1 MDSAKN
7 RPMMKGKQ
15 KGIAKLCKNSSQK
28 LNTFARID
36 LYMGFK
42 KRKTIMK
49 DFATSFFGCWYLVQM
64 LHTRGL
70 NNKIISLHE
79 RTLRI
84 KYGDKNSFFSKFI
97 AVYDI
102 SLKLATTGN

>member
-49 DFATSFFGCWYLVQM
+49 DFATSFFGCWYLV
-64 LHTRGL
+64 
-70 NNKIISLHE
+70 
-79 RTLRI
+79 
-84 KYGDKNSFFSKFI
+84 
-97 AVYDI
+97 
-102 SLKLATTGN
+102 